1 MTVDFSR
8 DMMFGMLNNGE
19 TGTQLLEILN
29 VIVADQNELT
39 QESTEV
45 E

>member
-8 DMMFGMLNNGE
+8 DMMLGMLRKGA

-29 VIVADQNELT
+29 VIFPDQNEVN
-39 QESTEV
+39 QETPED
-45 E
+45 

>member
-8 DMMFGMLNNGE
+8 DMMFGMLRNGA

-29 VIVADQNELT
+29 VIVADQNEMT

>member
-8 DMMFGMLNNGE
+8 DMMLDMLRNGA

-29 VIVADQNELT
+29 VIVPDQNEVN
-39 QESTEV
+39 QETPED
-45 E
+45 

>member
-1 MTVDFSR
+1 
-8 DMMFGMLNNGE
+8 MMFGMLDNGE

-29 VIVADQNELT
+29 VIVSDQNEMT

>member
-8 DMMFGMLNNGE
+8 DMMLDMLRNGA

-29 VIVADQNELT
+29 VIVPDQNEVN
-39 QESTEV
+39 QENAEG
-45 E
+45 

>member
-1 MTVDFSR
+1 MTVNFSR
-8 DMMFGMLNNGE
+8 DMMFGMLDNGK